1 VGRRE
6 PPPRKPR
13 EVHVRFESSHLV
25 EDCLADAYERLVPI
39 LRRQLIPAPALQ
51 PVDTPHLN
59 RSTIRRRQSGRVYP
73 LPSTPGSLQTNKRT
87 LTPSPANWPHSG
99 RE

>member
-1 VGRRE
+1 MGRRE
-6 PPPRKPR
+6 PLPRKPL
-13 EVHVRFESSHLV
+13 EVHVRFESSHLAA
-25 EDCLADAYERLVPI
+25 DCLADADERLVPI
-39 LRRQLIPAPALQ
+39 RRRQLAPVPALQ
-51 PVDTPHLN
+51 SEDTLTLN
-59 RSTIRRRQSGRVYP
+59 RATLRRRQSGRVSP